1 MKRTIV
7 ALMMSVLLVITN
19 FNFAF
24 AAEQDEYREVF
35 ENICDDYGV
44 TLTYNK
50 VPKNCEISI
59 DEYEEIINEAA
70 QMQAEALQKIAEM
83 EQRKCSTRE
92 VQELNQ
98 VRANAAYKMKY
109 NVRRLAYRADNI
121 SHLDDNL
128 RPKVDGFECMVTYQL
143 YSDNSFGSVTNVSAS
158 WQGKYDNEYRYKSH
172 VTNYYDA
179 GKTLGIVITG
189 DLYRKLDGSQPWCF
203 APNVIT
209 YYSYTDKY

>member
-50 VPKNCEISI
+50 VPKKCKISI

-70 QMQAEALQKIAEM
+70 QI
-83 EQRKCSTRE
+83 
-92 VQELNQ
+92 
-98 VRANAAYKMKY
+98 
-109 NVRRLAYRADNI
+109 I
-121 SHLDDNL
+121 
-128 RPKVDGFECMVTYQL
+128 MV
-143 YSDNSFGSVTNVSAS
+143 
-158 WQGKYDNEYRYKSH
+158 
-172 VTNYYDA
+172 
-179 GKTLGIVITG
+179 
-189 DLYRKLDGSQPWCF
+189 P
-203 APNVIT
+203 
-209 YYSYTDKY
+209 